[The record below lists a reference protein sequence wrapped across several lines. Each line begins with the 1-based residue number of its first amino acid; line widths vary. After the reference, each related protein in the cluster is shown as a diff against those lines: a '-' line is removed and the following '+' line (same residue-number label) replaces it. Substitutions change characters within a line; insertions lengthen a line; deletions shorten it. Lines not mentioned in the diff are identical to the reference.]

1 MENKI
6 TEEELKTIQDQQN
19 KTNTMLAEI
28 GLLESQKHSL
38 LHDIAQLNEDINNFK
53 EKLQKTYGDVNIT
66 ISDGTYT
73 PIDKEEKNV

>member
-6 TEEELKTIQDQQN
+6 TEEELKVIQDQQN

-28 GLLESQKHSL
+28 GLLETQKHAL

-66 ISDGTYT
+66 ISDGTYK
-73 PIDKEEKNV
+73 IINKEEDNV

>member
-28 GLLESQKHSL
+28 GLLETQKHAL

>member
-6 TEEELKTIQDQQN
+6 TEEELKVIQDQQN

-28 GLLESQKHSL
+28 GLLETQKHAL

>member
-6 TEEELKTIQDQQN
+6 TEEELKVIQDQQN

-28 GLLESQKHSL
+28 GLLETQKHAL

-73 PIDKEEKNV
+73 IINKEEENV

>member
-6 TEEELKTIQDQQN
+6 TEEELKVIQDQQN

-28 GLLESQKHSL
+28 GLLETQKHAL

-66 ISDGTYT
+66 ISDGTYK
-73 PIDKEEKNV
+73 IINKEEENV

>member
-38 LHDIAQLNEDINNFK
+38 LPDIAQLNEDINNFK